1 MRKEFIMNNSHKDAS
16 LILFKIDFKR
26 NILICAN
33 LW

>member
-1 MRKEFIMNNSHKDAS
+1 MRKEFIMNNSYKDVS
-16 LILFKIDFKR
+16 LILFKIDFEG